1 MSQDAFRDSL
11 QQNRLSANLCH
22 RQPAKYRGTM
32 AANSGERTGEV
43 PSIDARVARTRAAV
57 LGAGARLLFTDG
69 WHAVTHL
76 RVAEEAGVGR
86 ATVYRH
92 WPTVEDLLS
101 DVLVDCQEPWGAG
114 EPTGDLRA
122 DLITELDVL
131 VGGLQHSKLPEIIV
145 AAMER
150 APADPR
156 IRAMHDSMTQISR
169 DPVWT
174 VVARAIEDGQL
185 DPDLDEATAAAHLL
199 GPVLYQCLFARTPI
213 TSQDIERTVDAFLI
227 AFAT

>member
-1 MSQDAFRDSL
+1 MGQGVSYNGS
-11 QQNRLSANLCH
+11 
-22 RQPAKYRGTM
+22 M
-32 AANSGERTGEV
+32 AE
-43 PSIDARVARTRAAV
+43 SIDARVLRTRAAV
-57 LGAGARLLFTDG
+57 LEAGARLLFTDG

-86 ATVYRH
+86 ATMYRH
-92 WPTVEDLLS
+92 WPTVEDLLV

-114 EPTGDLRA
+114 EPTGDLRT
-122 DLITELDVL
+122 DLIAELGVF
-131 VGGLQHSKLPEIIV
+131 VGGLQQSKLPEIIV

-169 DPVWT
+169 HPVWT
-174 VVARAIEDGQL
+174 VVVGAIERGEL
-185 DPDLDEATAAAHLL
+185 DSGLDEATAAAHTL
-199 GPVLYQCLFARTPI
+199 GPILYQCLFDNTPI
-213 TSQDIERTVDAFLI
+213 TAADIERTIDAFLA